1 MLFPLAQ
8 LCMMYER
15 QNCPELDLYGL
26 TQVESPI
33 SRARS
38 QICTQYM
45 LGVRFVRECHL
56 ALMGDSTYI

>member
-15 QNCPELDLYGL
+15 QNW
-26 TQVESPI
+26 T
-33 SRARS
+33 RS

-56 ALMGDSTYI
+56 ALMGETLHIYDSHLS